1 MKRTLETKMLDIIYN
16 QAFLEEGKFY
26 DTGDIR
32 HIHRMEMCDELGGA
46 IEALIETEEKRERHT
61 DRD

>member
-26 DTGDIR
+26 DTENIQFL
-32 HIHRMEMCDELGGA
+32 HRMRMCQELA
-46 IEALIETEEKRERHT
+46 KAMKSVKEREEKRERHT